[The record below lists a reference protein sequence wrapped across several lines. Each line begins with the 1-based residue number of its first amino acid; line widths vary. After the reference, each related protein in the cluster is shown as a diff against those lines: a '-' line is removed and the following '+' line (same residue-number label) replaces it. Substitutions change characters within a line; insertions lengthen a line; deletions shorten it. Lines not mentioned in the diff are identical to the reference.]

1 MAGNGGKWASCVNDA
16 IRVEE
21 NATSA
26 PTDRSMPPERLTKV
40 IPTAH
45 RPRKALS
52 VKRLVNTRNEK
63 NALYWSPPRQK
74 IATKTNNVA
83 RSGTYLRL
91 TRSFIGSPSPARARR
106 AACGTRPTAGG

>member
-21 NATSA
+21 NATIA
-26 PTDRSMPPERLTKV
+26 PTDRSMPPERMTKV

-52 VKRLVNTRNEK
+52 VKRLVNTRSEK

-91 TRSFIGSPSPARARR
+91 TRSLIGSPATPAQSPEKV
-106 AACGTRPTAGG
+106 